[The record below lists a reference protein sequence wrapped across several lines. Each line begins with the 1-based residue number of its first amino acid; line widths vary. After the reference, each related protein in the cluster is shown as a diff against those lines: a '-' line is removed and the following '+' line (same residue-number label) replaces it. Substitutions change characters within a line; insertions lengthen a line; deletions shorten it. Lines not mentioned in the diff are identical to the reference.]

1 MTGPGWIHRLI
12 RGRRYRGRARL
23 VARLVVGLL
32 GITTAHGCGS
42 GSLPPGAF
50 LGLSGAYSY
59 SPTALEIG
67 NTQQFWWCGQAHNP
81 DNPSQATDTIQYASL
96 NLTTQKITRPVTVLA
111 ETPGTW
117 DSAFLCNPKVVGG
130 TFTNPLGDGQTYSYA
145 MYYVATASGDGMVN
159 SIGVAF
165 STDGVQW
172 KKYSQPVIPSTTQT
186 DYGVGQ
192 PAVYNSDQK
201 SGVWLFFEDNR
212 GAALPIQHVEAR
224 STDGIHFSIVG
235 NLTTNGL
242 DGNSSQ
248 ISWGDMAYDAT
259 TDNWY
264 AAFNLPLRSSS
275 TTGNIQ
281 ERGQLGV
288 VLYRIPNSSLL
299 TGTTPW
305 QLLHSFDTNFLGNES
320 VFLAGFLRDQY
331 GRVNVG
337 SYPTIQLLTSISAP
351 APSWNASP
359 GAAGKSAEAQ
369 HWGIGKAQ
377 WVPNSPQLALNRFSN
392 SSTSEATTGWI
403 DSSGGFKTQSILGHL
418 YESPQ
423 QSADLAF
430 YGCKGGSIDYFVST
444 DSSCAGQHLLGFDG
458 YGYSQPQPGQKLVPL
473 YSCSTGHG
481 HFLSQDP
488 QCEGKASSGQLLGY
502 ALP

>member
-1 MTGPGWIHRLI
+1 MTGRDWIHSPFHPLIHKRRIRLAVRLI
-12 RGRRYRGRARL
+12 
-23 VARLVVGLL
+23 VALM
-32 GITTAHGCGS
+32 GIASASGCGS
-42 GSLPPGAF
+42 GGLPPGAF

-81 DNPSQATDTIQYASL
+81 DNPSQFSDTIQYASL
-96 NLTTQKITRPVTVLA
+96 DLTTQHLTKPVTVLA

-130 TFTNPLGDGQTYSYA
+130 TFANPLGDGQTYTYA
-145 MYYVATASGDGMVN
+145 MYYVATSSGDGQSN

-165 STDGVQW
+165 SNDGIQW
-172 KKYSQPVIPSTTQT
+172 KKYSQPVISDPGQGT
-186 DYGVGQ
+186 YGVGQ

-201 SGVWLFFEDNR
+201 SGIWVFFEDDR
-212 GAALPIQHVEAR
+212 GPSFPIQHVEAR
-224 STDGIHFSIVG
+224 STDGIHFSTVG
-235 NLTTNGL
+235 NLTTNGI
-242 DGNSSQ
+242 DVGASR
-248 ISWGDMAYDAT
+248 ISWGDMAYDVA

-264 AAFNLPLRSSS
+264 AAFNLPLRSPS
-275 TTGNIQ
+275 TTGNIE

-288 VLYRIPNSSLL
+288 ALYRIPNSSLL
-299 TGTTPW
+299 TGASPW
-305 QLLHSFDTNFLGNES
+305 QQLHSFDTNFVGNES

-337 SYPTIQLLTSISAP
+337 SYPTIQLFTSISAP

-359 GAAGKSAEAQ
+359 SAAGKSAEAQ

-377 WVPNSPQLALNRFSN
+377 WVPDSPPLVLNRFAN
-392 SSTSEATTGWI
+392 SSTHDATTGWI
-403 DSSGGFKTQSILGHL
+403 DPSGGFKVQSVLGHL
-418 YESPQ
+418 YENRLKG
-423 QSADLAF
+423 ADLAL
-430 YGCKGGSIDYFVST
+430 YACKSGAVDYFVSI
-444 DSSCAGQHLLGFDG
+444 DSSCAGQRLLGLNG
-458 YGYSQPQPGQKLVPL
+458 YGYSEPRAGMNLVPL
-473 YSCSTGHG
+473 YSCDTGRD

-488 QCEGKASSGQLLGY
+488 KCEGKASAGQLLGY